1 MDEAGNA
8 LGDFGLSLIKLCK
21 FEDEEGAALG
31 QYTQQGAAT
40 KSLASTCKSAGQ
52 VSLCTVRP
60 SLALNL
66 SRVQSILHSIE

>member
-21 FEDEEGAALG
+21 FEDDEGSALG

-40 KSLASTCKSAGQ
+40 RSLASTCKIAGQ
-52 VSLCTVRP
+52 V
-60 SLALNL
+60 
-66 SRVQSILHSIE
+66 II

>member
-21 FEDEEGAALG
+21 FEDDEGLALG

-40 KSLASTCKSAGQ
+40 KAIATTCRSAGQ
-52 VSLCTVRP
+52 VFTEHRSLMLQTCLLC
-60 SLALNL
+60 SK
-66 SRVQSILHSIE
+66 